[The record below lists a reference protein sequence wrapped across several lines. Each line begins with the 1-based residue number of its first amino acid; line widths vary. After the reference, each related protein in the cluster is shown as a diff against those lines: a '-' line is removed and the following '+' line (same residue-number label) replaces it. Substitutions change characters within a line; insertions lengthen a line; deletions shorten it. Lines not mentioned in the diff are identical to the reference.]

1 MIRMIVMSVLMLA
14 LAGSVTTPVGA
25 QSVVRDGRYAI
36 VPVGDGFLRLDTGTG
51 AVSRCTGKI
60 DRLTC
65 RILPDERLAYEA
77 EIGRLE
83 DRIDELEGR
92 VAGLEKR
99 RSFGSLEAPHD
110 DGELPS
116 EEEIDKVMTFAEKV
130 MRRFFGFV
138 KELKRDMETDQL

>member
-1 MIRMIVMSVLMLA
+1 MIRMIVVPVLMLA
-14 LAGSVTTPVGA
+14 LAGPAAA
-25 QSVVRDGRYAI
+25 QNVVRDGRYAI
-36 VPVGDGFLRLDTGTG
+36 VPVEDGFLRLDTGTG
-51 AVSRCTGKI
+51 AVSRCTGTI
-60 DRLTC
+60 DRLAC

-92 VAGLEKR
+92 MAFLEDKRPFAGRDTLE
-99 RSFGSLEAPHD
+99 G

-116 EEEIDKVMTFAEKV
+116 DEDIDKVMTMAEKV

-138 KELKRDMETDQL
+138 KELKRDLNSDQL

>member
-1 MIRMIVMSVLMLA
+1 MIRMIAMPVLMLA
-14 LAGSVTTPVGA
+14 LAGPAGA
-25 QSVVRDGRYAI
+25 QSVVREGRYAI
-36 VPVGDGFLRLDTGTG
+36 VPVEDGFLRLDTGTG

-65 RILPDERLAYEA
+65 RVLPDERLAYEA

-92 VAGLEKR
+92 VAVLEENRPFGGLDAR
-99 RSFGSLEAPHD
+99 DGN
-110 DGELPS
+110 GELPS
-116 EEEIDKVMTFAEKV
+116 EKEIDKVLNLAEKV

-138 KELKRDMETDQL
+138 KELKRDLETDQL

>member
-1 MIRMIVMSVLMLA
+1 MIRMIVVPVLMLA
-14 LAGSVTTPVGA
+14 LAGPAAA
-25 QSVVRDGRYAI
+25 QNIVREGRYAI
-36 VPVGDGFLRLDTGTG
+36 VPVEGGFLRLDTGTG

-60 DRLTC
+60 GRLTC

-92 VAGLEKR
+92 VAVLEENR
-99 RSFGSLEAPHD
+99 RFGSLDAPD
-110 DGELPS
+110 DNGELPS
-116 EEEIDKVMTFAEKV
+116 EEEIDKVLTLAEKV

-138 KELKRDMETDQL
+138 KELKRDLETDKL

>member
-1 MIRMIVMSVLMLA
+1 MIRMIVVPVLMLA
-14 LAGSVTTPVGA
+14 LAGPAAA
-25 QSVVRDGRYAI
+25 QSVVREGRYAI
-36 VPVGDGFLRLDTGTG
+36 VPVEDGYLRLDTGTG

-92 VAGLEKR
+92 MALLENKR
-99 RSFGSLEAPHD
+99 PFASRETLEGE
-110 DGELPS
+110 GELPS
-116 EEEIDKVMTFAEKV
+116 DEDLDKVMTMAEKV

-138 KELKRDMETDQL
+138 KELKRDMDSDQL

>member
-1 MIRMIVMSVLMLA
+1 MIRIILVPVLLLA
-14 LAGSVTTPVGA
+14 LAGPVSA
-25 QSVVRDGRYAI
+25 QSVVREGRYAL
-36 VPVGDGFLRLDTGTG
+36 VPVEDGFLRLDTGTG

-60 DRLTC
+60 GRLTC

-92 VAGLEKR
+92 VAVIEKNR
-99 RSFGSLEAPHD
+99 AFGSLDAPD
-110 DGELPS
+110 SDGDLPS
-116 EEEIDKVMTFAEKV
+116 EEEIDKVMSLAEKV

-138 KELKRDMETDQL
+138 KELKRDLETDQL

>member
-1 MIRMIVMSVLMLA
+1 MIRMIVVPVLMLA
-14 LAGSVTTPVGA
+14 LAGLAAAQTVT
-25 QSVVRDGRYAI
+25 RDGRYAI
-36 VPVGDGFLRLDTGTG
+36 VPVEDGFLRLDTGTG

-92 VAGLEKR
+92 VAVLEEKR
-99 RSFGSLEAPHD
+99 TFGSLDAPD
-110 DGELPS
+110 GDGELPS
-116 EEEIDKVMTFAEKV
+116 EEEIDKVMTLAEKV

-138 KELKRDMETDQL
+138 KELKRDLETDQL

>member
-1 MIRMIVMSVLMLA
+1 MIRMIVVPVLILA
-14 LAGSVTTPVGA
+14 MAGPAAA

-36 VPVGDGFLRLDTGTG
+36 VPVEDGFLRLDTGTG

-92 VAGLEKR
+92 VAVLEEKR
-99 RSFGSLEAPHD
+99 TFGSLDAPD
-110 DGELPS
+110 GDGEMPS
-116 EEEIDKVMTFAEKV
+116 DEEIDKVMTLAEKV

-138 KELKRDMETDQL
+138 KELKRDLETDQL

>member
-1 MIRMIVMSVLMLA
+1 MIRMIVVPVLMLA
-14 LAGSVTTPVGA
+14 FAGPAAA

-36 VPVGDGFLRLDTGTG
+36 VPVEDGFLRLDTGTG

-83 DRIDELEGR
+83 DRIDELESR
-92 VAGLEKR
+92 VAVLEER
-99 RSFGSLEAPHD
+99 RPFGSLDVPNGE
-110 DGELPS
+110 GELPS
-116 EEEIDKVMTFAEKV
+116 EEEIDKVMTLAEKV

-138 KELKRDMETDQL
+138 KELKRDLDTDQL

>member
-1 MIRMIVMSVLMLA
+1 MIRMIVVPVLMLA
-14 LAGSVTTPVGA
+14 LAGPAAA
-25 QSVVRDGRYAI
+25 QTVVRDGRYAI
-36 VPVGDGFLRLDTGTG
+36 VPVEDGFLRLDTGTG

-83 DRIDELEGR
+83 DRIDELEER
-92 VAGLEKR
+92 VAGIEKN
-99 RSFGSLEAPHD
+99 RSFGSLDAPD
-110 DGELPS
+110 GDGELPS
-116 EEEIDKVMTFAEKV
+116 EEEIDKVLTLAEKV

-138 KELKRDMETDQL
+138 KELKRDLETDQL